1 MQSGRCDLECDKG
14 NRVKMIEVIPAITS
28 SQAKTGSDAE
38 TSEGKVEL
46 LAAAADFFADRLLTR
61 KQQKRLSFFIEFTA
75 QPVRGPISLDMLAGK
90 SGLFG
95 FRPPRLFEMTVSS
108 AAGMRA
114 ALDAVAVEMVHIAQ
128 IMSQRLEIF
137 AKKRKIDGQ
146 RETALKARWL
156 GKRAVFIDALPR
168 IERAW
173 VIEAEVTSKQ
183 LVGEFLSWS
192 SGRIRSVPRQRPK
205 GDKIGLYRVRPTKIA
220 MPASSQIWSDKEEE
234 TVMVPSIS
242 GAESLRSEP
251 AQTPAFPQNFSPD
264 IVPADCAAVDA
275 AGASGR
281 NLSNDSANDS
291 AIGSAQQG
299 DGRQAKA
306 RQMVP
311 APAAQK
317 IAAAAPIEPPQMAEF
332 AIYVEVPSLGT
343 TRRLNSGAFQGKLN
357 DLLERGLIARE
368 SVRAAMR
375 LADER
380 RRQLR

>member
-1 MQSGRCDLECDKG
+1 
-14 NRVKMIEVIPAITS
+14 
-28 SQAKTGSDAE
+28 
-38 TSEGKVEL
+38 
-46 LAAAADFFADRLLTR
+46 
-61 KQQKRLSFFIEFTA
+61 
-75 QPVRGPISLDMLAGK
+75 
-90 SGLFG
+90 
-95 FRPPRLFEMTVSS
+95 
-108 AAGMRA
+108 
-114 ALDAVAVEMVHIAQ
+114 
-128 IMSQRLEIF
+128 
-137 AKKRKIDGQ
+137 
-146 RETALKARWL
+146 
-156 GKRAVFIDALPR
+156 
-168 IERAW
+168 
-173 VIEAEVTSKQ
+173 
-183 LVGEFLSWS
+183 
-192 SGRIRSVPRQRPK
+192 
-205 GDKIGLYRVRPTKIA
+205 
-220 MPASSQIWSDKEEE
+220 
-234 TVMVPSIS
+234 MVPSIS

-264 IVPADCAAVDA
+264 IVPADFAAVDA

-281 NLSNDSANDS
+281 NLSNDS

>member
-1 MQSGRCDLECDKG
+1 
-14 NRVKMIEVIPAITS
+14 MIEVILAVTS
-28 SQAKTGSDAE
+28 RQAKTGSDAG

-61 KQQKRLSFFIEFTA
+61 KQQKHLSFFIEFTA
-75 QPVRGPISLDMLAGK
+75 KPVRGPISLDMLAGK

-128 IMSQRLEIF
+128 VMSQRLEIF
-137 AKKRKIDGQ
+137 AKKRKIGGQ
-146 RETALKARWL
+146 RETTLKARWL
-156 GKRAVFIDALPR
+156 GKRAIFIDSLPR
-168 IERAW
+168 AERAW
-173 VIEAEVTSKQ
+173 MIEADVTSKQ
-183 LVGEFLSWS
+183 LVGEFLAWS

-234 TVMVPSIS
+234 TVMVPSVS
-242 GAESLRSEP
+242 GAESLCSAPSE
-251 AQTPAFPQNFSPD
+251 AKAVPQNFSPD
-264 IVPADCAAVDA
+264 IVPADFAPVGA
-275 AGASGR
+275 AGANGR
-281 NLSNDSANDS
+281 VPLDGSANYP
-291 AIGSAQQG
+291 ANQPAGQGENAQAQT
-299 DGRQAKA
+299 KA
-306 RQMVP
+306 QQMVP
-311 APAAQK
+311 ALAAQEL
-317 IAAAAPIEPPQMAEF
+317 AAAALIDPPQIDEF

-343 TRRLNSGAFQGKLN
+343 TRRLNSGAFHGKLN
-357 DLLERGLIARE
+357 DLYERGLIARE

-375 LADER
+375 FADDR

>member
-1 MQSGRCDLECDKG
+1 
-14 NRVKMIEVIPAITS
+14 MIEVIPAITS

-234 TVMVPSIS
+234 TVSD
-242 GAESLRSEP
+242 
-251 AQTPAFPQNFSPD
+251 TPTNGEEEEE
-264 IVPADCAAVDA
+264 CEDA
-275 AGASGR
+275 
-281 NLSNDSANDS
+281 
-291 AIGSAQQG
+291 
-299 DGRQAKA
+299 
-306 RQMVP
+306 
-311 APAAQK
+311 
-317 IAAAAPIEPPQMAEF
+317 
-332 AIYVEVPSLGT
+332 
-343 TRRLNSGAFQGKLN
+343 
-357 DLLERGLIARE
+357 
-368 SVRAAMR
+368 
-375 LADER
+375 
-380 RRQLR
+380 

>member
-1 MQSGRCDLECDKG
+1 
-14 NRVKMIEVIPAITS
+14 MIEVIPAITS

-95 FRPPRLFEMTVSS
+95 FRPPRLFEMTVSW

-264 IVPADCAAVDA
+264 IVPADFAAVDA

-357 DLLERGLIARE
+357 DLLERGLIASE

>member
-1 MQSGRCDLECDKG
+1 
-14 NRVKMIEVIPAITS
+14 MIEVIPAITS

-46 LAAAADFFADRLLTR
+46 LAAAADFFADRLLTC

-264 IVPADCAAVDA
+264 IVPADFAAVDA

-317 IAAAAPIEPPQMAEF
+317 IVAAAPIEPPQMAEF

>member
-1 MQSGRCDLECDKG
+1 
-14 NRVKMIEVIPAITS
+14 MIEVIPAITS
-28 SQAKTGSDAE
+28 NQAKTGSDAG

-61 KQQKRLSFFIEFTA
+61 KQQKRLSFFIEFTGK
-75 QPVRGPISLDMLAGK
+75 PVRGPISLDMLAGK

-114 ALDAVAVEMVHIAQ
+114 ALDAVAVDMVHIAQ
-128 IMSQRLEIF
+128 VMSQRLEIF

-156 GKRAVFIDALPR
+156 GRRAIFIDSLSRA
-168 IERAW
+168 ERAW

-183 LVGEFLSWS
+183 LVGEFLAWS

-205 GDKIGLYRVRPTKIA
+205 GDKIGLYRVRPTKIV

-242 GAESLRSEP
+242 GAESLGFAPS
-251 AQTPAFPQNFSPD
+251 QTEAVPQDFSPD
-264 IVPADCAAVDA
+264 IVPADFAPVGAAS
-275 AGASGR
+275 ASGR
-281 NLSNDSANDS
+281 QPLNDSSDDS
-291 AIGSAQQG
+291 AGQGVDAQAQT
-299 DGRQAKA
+299 QAQ
-306 RQMVP
+306 QMVP
-311 APAAQK
+311 AQK
-317 IAAAAPIEPPQMAEF
+317 TAAAAPIDPPQMAEF

-343 TRRLNSGAFQGKLN
+343 TRRLNSGAFHGKLN
-357 DLLERGLIARE
+357 DLYERGLIARE
-368 SVRAAMR
+368 SARAAMR
-375 LADER
+375 LADDR

>member
-1 MQSGRCDLECDKG
+1 
-14 NRVKMIEVIPAITS
+14 MIEMIPAVTS
-28 SQAKTGSDAE
+28 RQAKTGSDAG

-61 KQQKRLSFFIEFTA
+61 KQQKHLSFFIEFTA
-75 QPVRGPISLDMLAGK
+75 KPVRGPVSLDMLAGK

-128 IMSQRLEIF
+128 VMSQRLEIF
-137 AKKRKIDGQ
+137 AKKRKIGGQ
-146 RETALKARWL
+146 RETTLKARWL
-156 GKRAVFIDALPR
+156 GKRAIFIDSLPR
-168 IERAW
+168 AERAW
-173 VIEAEVTSKQ
+173 MIEADVTSKQ
-183 LVGEFLSWS
+183 LVGEFLAWS

-234 TVMVPSIS
+234 TVMVPSVS
-242 GAESLRSEP
+242 GAESLFSAPSE
-251 AQTPAFPQNFSPD
+251 AKAVPQNFSPD
-264 IVPADCAAVDA
+264 IVPADFAPVGA
-275 AGASGR
+275 AGANGR
-281 NLSNDSANDS
+281 VPLDGSANYP
-291 AIGSAQQG
+291 ANQPAGKGENAQAQT
-299 DGRQAKA
+299 KA
-306 RQMVP
+306 QQMVP
-311 APAAQK
+311 ALAAQEL
-317 IAAAAPIEPPQMAEF
+317 AAAALIDPPQMDEF

-343 TRRLNSGAFQGKLN
+343 TRRLNSGAFHGKLN
-357 DLLERGLIARE
+357 DLYERGLIARE

-375 LADER
+375 FADDR

>member
-1 MQSGRCDLECDKG
+1 
-14 NRVKMIEVIPAITS
+14 MIEVIPAVTS
-28 SQAKTGSDAE
+28 RQARTGSDAR

-46 LAAAADFFADRLLTR
+46 LAAAADFFAARLLTR

-75 QPVRGPISLDMLAGK
+75 KPVRGLISPDMLAGK

-114 ALDAVAVEMVHIAQ
+114 ALDAVAVEMVYIAQ
-128 IMSQRLEIF
+128 VMSQRLEIF
-137 AKKRKIDGQ
+137 AKKRKIGGQ

-156 GKRAVFIDALPR
+156 GKRAIFIDSLPQA
-168 IERAW
+168 ERAW
-173 VIEAEVTSKQ
+173 VIEAEVTSEQ
-183 LVGEFLSWS
+183 LVGEFLAWS

-234 TVMVPSIS
+234 TVLVPSIS
-242 GAESLRSEP
+242 GAKSLFLAPS
-251 AQTPAFPQNFSPD
+251 QTAAVPQNFGPD
-264 IVPADCAAVDA
+264 IVLTDFAPVGA

-281 NLSNDSANDS
+281 VPLDGSANYLANQRAGQGED
-291 AIGSAQQG
+291 AQAEIEAQ
-299 DGRQAKA
+299 
-306 RQMVP
+306 QMVP
-311 APAAQK
+311 SWAAQK
-317 IAAAAPIEPPQMAEF
+317 NAAAAPIDPPQMDEF

-343 TRRLNSGAFQGKLN
+343 TRRLNSGAFHGKLN
-357 DLLERGLIARE
+357 DLYERGLIARE
-368 SVRAAMR
+368 SARAAMR
-375 LADER
+375 LADDR

>member
-1 MQSGRCDLECDKG
+1 
-14 NRVKMIEVIPAITS
+14 MIEVISAVTS

-38 TSEGKVEL
+38 TSEAKIEL
-46 LAAAADFFADRLLTR
+46 LVTAADFFADRLLTH
-61 KQQKRLSFFIEFTA
+61 KQQKHLSFFIEFTTK
-75 QPVRGPISLDMLAGK
+75 PVRGPISLDMLAGK

-168 IERAW
+168 IERVW

-205 GDKIGLYRVRPTKIA
+205 RNKIGLYRVRPTKIEV
-220 MPASSQIWSDKEEE
+220 PASSQIWSDKEEE
-234 TVMVPSIS
+234 TVMVPLVS
-242 GAESLRSEP
+242 GAESPFSEP
-251 AQTPAFPQNFSPD
+251 SQTEVYRQNFSSD
-264 IVPADCAAVDA
+264 IVPADF
-275 AGASGR
+275 
-281 NLSNDSANDS
+281 
-291 AIGSAQQG
+291 
-299 DGRQAKA
+299 
-306 RQMVP
+306 
-311 APAAQK
+311 APLD
-317 IAAAAPIEPPQMAEF
+317 PPQLAEF
-332 AIYVEVPSLGT
+332 TIYVEVPSLGT
-343 TRRLNSGAFQGKLN
+343 TRRLNSGAFHGKLN
-357 DLLERGLIARE
+357 DLYERGLIARA

-375 LADER
+375 LADDR

>member
-1 MQSGRCDLECDKG
+1 
-14 NRVKMIEVIPAITS
+14 MIEVIPAITS
-28 SQAKTGSDAE
+28 NQAKPGSDAG

-75 QPVRGPISLDMLAGK
+75 KPVRGPISIDMLAGK

-114 ALDAVAVEMVHIAQ
+114 ALDAVAVDMVHIAQ
-128 IMSQRLEIF
+128 VMSQRLEIF

-156 GKRAVFIDALPR
+156 GRRAIFIDALPHA
-168 IERAW
+168 ERAW
-173 VIEAEVTSKQ
+173 VIEADVTSKQ
-183 LVGEFLSWS
+183 LVGEFLAWS

-234 TVMVPSIS
+234 TVMVPSVS
-242 GAESLRSEP
+242 GAESLGVVPS
-251 AQTPAFPQNFSPD
+251 QTDAVPQDFSPD
-264 IVPADCAAVDA
+264 IVPADFAPVGAASAGGCQPMDDSVGQVVDTQVKKQ
-275 AGASGR
+275 
-281 NLSNDSANDS
+281 
-291 AIGSAQQG
+291 AQ
-299 DGRQAKA
+299 
-306 RQMVP
+306 QMVP
-311 APAAQK
+311 ALAAQK
-317 IAAAAPIEPPQMAEF
+317 MAAAAPIDPPQMGEF

-343 TRRLNSGAFQGKLN
+343 TRRLNSGAFHGKLN
-357 DLLERGLIARE
+357 DLYERGLIARE
-368 SVRAAMR
+368 SARAAMR
-375 LADER
+375 LADDR